1 MTKMKASDIFIKA
14 LENHWVK
21 TIYWVPWEEN
31 LDFVNSLK
39 NSSIELI
46 ITRNEQT
53 AVFMAATFGR
63 ITGKVGVALATLW
76 PWATNMMTWVAYA
89 QLWGMPILVIT
100 WQKPIKQSKQWF
112 FQIID
117 VVSMMHP
124 ITKYSESITSI
135 HRVLHIVN
143 SAIKTAEKEKP
154 WAVHIELPEDV
165 ASEEIEFSLDLI
177 NKIPYS
183 RRPIIDDKM
192 LQILIEKLESAKSP
206 IILVGSWANRKKITR
221 YLTKFIEKY
230 NIPFFSSQ
238 MWKWVV
244 NEWISQYLGTAA
256 LTEND
261 YIHNALEKSD
271 LILSVGYDSIEKP
284 TQIIS
289 EGKTDIIHINF
300 TSTLVDL
307 VYEPC
312 LEVIWDIWNV
322 FWELSE
328 TKINSTNWNFDEIYR
343 INEENK
349 KIIEENLKLEDDFE
363 IMMPRKLSKDLR
375 EVLKN
380 DDILALDNWLYKV
393 WLARN
398 YPAYEPNTILLDNA
412 LATMWAW
419 FSSAMEAKRLNPD
432 KNVICVTGDWWLVMN
447 LGDLETAIR
456 LKLDLVIVVL
466 NNSNYWMIKWKQKWA
481 WFEDFWLDFWNPNF
495 TKLIESFGGTG
506 FKVDNKNDFKG
517 TLKKAINTK
526 WLVLI
531 DLDFNYPDKIK

>member
-1 MTKMKASDIFIKA
+1 MKASDIFVKA

-100 WQKPIKQSKQWF
+100 GQKPIKQSKQWF
-112 FQIID
+112 FQIVDI
-117 VVSMMHP
+117 VSMMKP
-124 ITKYSESITSI
+124 ITKYSNSITSAY
-135 HRVLHIVN
+135 RVSHIVN

-154 WAVHIELPEDV
+154 WAVHIELPEDI

-192 LQILIEKLESAKSP
+192 LQILIQKLENAKSP
-206 IILVGSWANRKKITR
+206 VILVGSWANRKRITK

-244 NEWISQYLGTAA
+244 DEWISQYLWTAA

-322 FWELSE
+322 FWKLTEE
-328 TKINSTNWNFDEIYR
+328 KINSKNWNFDEIYK

-349 KIIEENLKLEDDFE
+349 KIIEGNLKLEDDFE

-375 EVLKN
+375 EILEN
-380 DDILALDNWLYKV
+380 NDILALDNWLYKV

-419 FSSAMEAKRLNPD
+419 FSSAMEAKRLSPD
-432 KNVICVTGDWWLVMN
+432 KNVVCVTGDWWLVMN
-447 LGDLETAIR
+447 LWDLETAIR

-506 FKVDNKNDFKG
+506 FKVENKSDFKK
-517 TLKKAINTK
+517 TLKKAISTK

-531 DLDFNYPDKIK
+531 DLDFDYPDKIK

>member
-1 MTKMKASDIFIKA
+1 MKASDIFIKA

-165 ASEEIEFSLDLI
+165 ASEEIEFSLDSI

-349 KIIEENLKLEDDFE
+349 KTIEENLKLEDDFE

-495 TKLIESFGGTG
+495 TKFQISQ
-506 FKVDNKNDFKG
+506 
-517 TLKKAINTK
+517 
-526 WLVLI
+526 
-531 DLDFNYPDKIK
+531 